1 MNKIIY
7 IFVQNIDTFVNM
19 TFLIGENF
27 YDNNDFNKSSFF
39 IRQTLI
45 LSSIFQ

>member
-19 TFLIGENF
+19 TFLIAENF